1 MLTSLISSY
10 MKIFPRYFK
19 LTVMLLFLVVV
30 FFSYTL
36 WMLLSNPMS
45 QYLDSKIAS
54 SLQEP
59 SHYGSQS
66 NVISPSIPPNG
77 SSSSLSSLLLDSMN
91 NNDTISVLVG
101 PTLIDGTGDPPKPN
115 AVIII
120 NGNKIVAVTN
130 ETQYRDQYYYYSLIN
145 NNETARVN
153 VLNLTGKYVIPG
165 LFDMH
170 AHVAGV
176 RKNSYNQNFSENAL
190 EMLLDYGVTTIRSP
204 AGPTNESIAL
214 KHNVSKGNIEGPEI
228 FTAGVLLNS
237 PQIAI
242 PFVEKQIST
251 EEQAR
256 EEVRHQAEAGV
267 DFIKLYVGLPPNL
280 VKAAID
286 EAHSLG
292 IRVIGHLYMTSWTD
306 AANLGIDAL
315 AHGVPVSPFLL
326 PSGDKREQFLENGG
340 GPFEHLL
347 WLDLVD
353 LNSTEIKEM
362 INALVENDIPV
373 DPTLSIYEAMLKDDG
388 DDEDADDG
396 FSDPQNQ
403 LRWAK
408 VLQLTKIMYD
418 NGVQILS
425 GTDIPNFGLV
435 PGASL
440 HNELELL
447 VEAGIKPLEVIKIA
461 TNNGATALGI
471 DDRVGTIQ
479 PEKQADMIILSANP
493 IKNISNT
500 KEIEAVLVDG
510 RFVADIDNNNQ

>member
-1 MLTSLISSY
+1 M
-10 MKIFPRYFK
+10 FPSYFK
-19 LTVMLLFLVVV
+19 LTAMLLFLVVI
-30 FFSYTL
+30 FLYTPL
-36 WMLLSNPMS
+36 MLPSNPIS

-54 SLQEP
+54 SQEP
-59 SHYGSQS
+59 SHYESDS
-66 NVISPSIPPNG
+66 NIVSPSISQNG
-77 SSSSLSSLLLDSMN
+77 SSSLSLDTMN
-91 NNDTISVLVG
+91 NNDTISVLAG
-101 PTLIDGTGDPPKPN
+101 PTLIDGTGGPPKPN

-130 ETQYRDQYYYYSLIN
+130 ETEYHHDQYYSSFIN
-145 NNETARVN
+145 NEAARVN
-153 VLNLTGKYVIPG
+153 ILNLTGKYVIPG

-228 FTAGVLLNS
+228 FTAGVLLNG
-237 PQIAI
+237 PQIPI
-242 PFVEKQIST
+242 PFVEAQIST

-256 EEVRHQAEAGV
+256 EEVRRQAEAGV

-292 IRVIGHLYMTSWTD
+292 IRVIGHLYMTSWTE

-315 AHGVPVSPFLL
+315 THGVPVNPYLL
-326 PSGDKREQFLENGG
+326 PSGEKREQFLENGG
-340 GPFEHLL
+340 GPFEHFL

-353 LNSTEIKEM
+353 LDSTEIKEM

-373 DPTLSIYEAMLKDDG
+373 DPTLSIYEAMLKDDDG
-388 DDEDADDG
+388 DDDDEDNG

-403 LRWAK
+403 LRWVK
-408 VLQLTKIMYD
+408 VLQLTKMMYD

-447 VEAGIKPLEVIKIA
+447 VEAGIEPLEVIKIA
-461 TNNGATALGI
+461 TNNGAMALGI

-479 PEKQADMIILSANP
+479 PEKQADMIILSTNP
-493 IKNISNT
+493 VENISNT

-510 RFVADIDNNNQ
+510 RFVADIDNNNNQ

>member
-1 MLTSLISSY
+1 M

-19 LTVMLLFLVVV
+19 FTVIPLFLVV
-30 FFSYTL
+30 YTL
-36 WMLLSNPMS
+36 WVLVSNSIS
-45 QYLDSKIAS
+45 QFLDSTIAFLLQRPSYNESNSIIIS
-54 SLQEP
+54 S
-59 SHYGSQS
+59 STSQ
-66 NVISPSIPPNG
+66 NK
-77 SSSSLSSLLLDSMN
+77 SSLSLHTI

-101 PTLIDGTGDPPKPN
+101 PALIDGAGDPPKPN

-120 NGNKIVAVTN
+120 NGNRIVAITN
-130 ETQYRDQYYYYSLIN
+130 ETEYHGRYYSLIN
-145 NNETARVN
+145 NETTRVN

-190 EMLLDYGVTTIRSP
+190 EMLLDYGVTTIRNP
-204 AGPTNESIAL
+204 AGPTNQSIAL
-214 KHNVSKGNIEGPEI
+214 KHNVSEGNIEGPEI
-228 FTAGVLLNS
+228 FTAGRLLNG

-251 EEQAR
+251 EEEAR
-256 EEVRHQAEAGV
+256 EEVRNQAEAGV
-267 DFIKLYVGLPPNL
+267 DFVKLYVGLPPNL

-315 AHGVPVSPFLL
+315 THGVPVSPFLL

-340 GPFEHLL
+340 GPFDHFL

-353 LNSTEIKEM
+353 LNSMEIKEM
-362 INALVENDIPV
+362 IHALVENDIPV

-388 DDEDADDG
+388 YDDDG
-396 FSDPQNQ
+396 FSNPQNQ

-408 VLQLTKIMYD
+408 VLQLTKMMYD

-425 GTDIPNFGLV
+425 GTDIPNFGLI

-440 HNELELL
+440 HNELELIA
-447 VEAGIKPLEVIKIA
+447 EAGIKPLEVIEIA
-461 TNNGATALGI
+461 TNNGAKALGI
-471 DDRVGTIQ
+471 DDIVGTIQ
-479 PEKQADMIILSANP
+479 AEKQADMIVLSANP
-493 IKNISNT
+493 VENISNT
-500 KEIEAVLVDG
+500 KKIEAVIVDG
-510 RFVADIDNNNQ
+510 RFADIDNNQ

>member
-1 MLTSLISSY
+1 M
-10 MKIFPRYFK
+10 P
-19 LTVMLLFLVVV
+19 LFLVVV
-30 FFSYTL
+30 FFCYILEVLPSI
-36 WMLLSNPMS
+36 PIS
-45 QYLDSKIAS
+45 QYLGSKIAS
-54 SLQEP
+54 SLQEL
-59 SHYGSQS
+59 SHYESQGRIAS
-66 NVISPSIPPNG
+66 HFISQYG
-77 SSSSLSSLLLDSMN
+77 SSSLLSSLSLDTMN
-91 NNDTISVLVG
+91 NNTITVLAG

-120 NGNKIVAVTN
+120 NGNKIFGVTN
-130 ETQYRDQYYYYSLIN
+130 EIEYYDQYYSLIN
-145 NNETARVN
+145 NESARVN
-153 VLNLTGKYVIPG
+153 ILDLTGKYVIPG

-170 AHVAGV
+170 AHVGGV

-190 EMLLDYGVTTIRSP
+190 EMLLDYGITTIRNP
-204 AGPTNESIAL
+204 AGPTNQSIAL
-214 KHNVSKGNIEGPEI
+214 KHNVSEGQIDGPEI
-228 FTAGVLLNS
+228 FTAGVLLNG
-237 PQIAI
+237 PQIPI

-256 EEVRHQAEAGV
+256 EEVHHQAEAGV
-267 DFIKLYVGLPPNL
+267 DFIKLYVGLSPHL

-315 AHGVPVSPFLL
+315 THGVPVNPFLL
-326 PSGDKREQFLENGG
+326 SAGDKREKFLENGG
-340 GPFEHLL
+340 GPFDHFL

-353 LNSTEIKEM
+353 FNSTEVEEM

-373 DPTLSIYEAMLKDDG
+373 DPTLSIYEALLKEENDG
-388 DDEDADDG
+388 NDYG

-425 GTDIPNFGLV
+425 GSDIPNFELV

-447 VEAGIKPLEVIKIA
+447 AEAGIRPLEVIEIA
-461 TNNGATALGI
+461 TNNGAKALGI
-471 DDRVGTIQ
+471 DDITGTIQ
-479 PEKQADMIILSANP
+479 SGKQADMIVLSANP
-493 IKNISNT
+493 IQNISNT
-500 KEIEAVLVDG
+500 QEIEAVIVDG
-510 RFVADIDNNNQ
+510 RFADIDNQGLVNNPSNHPLSYICDVQ

>member
-1 MLTSLISSY
+1 
-10 MKIFPRYFK
+10 
-19 LTVMLLFLVVV
+19 
-30 FFSYTL
+30 
-36 WMLLSNPMS
+36 MLLSNPIS
-45 QYLDSKIAS
+45 QYPDSKIAS

-59 SHYGSQS
+59 SQYESQGRMASHFISQYG
-66 NVISPSIPPNG
+66 
-77 SSSSLSSLLLDSMN
+77 SSSLSSLSLDTMN
-91 NNDTISVLVG
+91 NNTITVLAG

-120 NGNKIVAVTN
+120 NGNKIFAVTN
-130 ETQYRDQYYYYSLIN
+130 ETEYYDQYYSLIN
-145 NNETARVN
+145 NESARVN
-153 VLNLTGKYVIPG
+153 ILDLTGKYVIPG

-228 FTAGVLLNS
+228 FTAGVLLNG
-237 PQIAI
+237 PQIPI

-267 DFIKLYVGLPPNL
+267 DFVKLYVGLPPNL

-286 EAHSLG
+286 EAHSQG

-315 AHGVPVSPFLL
+315 AHGVPVNPFLL
-326 PSGDKREQFLENGG
+326 PSGDRREQFLENGG
-340 GPFEHLL
+340 GPFDHFL

-353 LNSTEIKEM
+353 LNSTEIEEM

-388 DDEDADDG
+388 DDDG

-418 NGVQILS
+418 NGLQILS
-425 GTDIPNFGLV
+425 GSDIPNFGLV

-447 VEAGIKPLEVIKIA
+447 AEAGIKPLEVIEIA
-461 TNNGATALGI
+461 TNNGAMALGI

-479 PEKQADMIILSANP
+479 PGKQADMIILSASP
-493 IKNISNT
+493 IENISNT

-510 RFVADIDNNNQ
+510 RFADIDNNNQ

>member
-1 MLTSLISSY
+1 MT
-10 MKIFPRYFK
+10 IFLQLFK
-19 LTVMLLFLVVV
+19 LTVMLLFLVIV
-30 FFSYTL
+30 FFSYIL
-36 WMLLSNPMS
+36 EVLPSIPIS
-45 QYLDSKIAS
+45 QYLGSKIAS

-59 SHYGSQS
+59 SQDESQS
-66 NVISPSIPPNG
+66 NIVSNSISPNN
-77 SSSSLSSLLLDSMN
+77 SSLSSLLLDSMN
-91 NNDTISVLVG
+91 NDTISVLVG
-101 PTLIDGTGDPPKPN
+101 ATLIDGTGDQPKPN

-120 NGNKIVAVTN
+120 DGNKIVAVTN
-130 ETQYRDQYYYYSLIN
+130 ETEYHDQYYYSLV

-153 VLNLTGKYVIPG
+153 ILNLTGKYVIPG

-176 RKNSYNQNFSENAL
+176 RKNSYSQNFSENAL
-190 EMLLDYGVTTIRSP
+190 EMLLDHGVTTIRSP
-204 AGPTNESIAL
+204 AGPTNQSIAL
-214 KHNVSKGNIEGPEI
+214 KHNVSEGNIEGPEI
-228 FTAGVLLNS
+228 FTAGVLLNG

-256 EEVRHQAEAGV
+256 EEVRLQAAAGV
-267 DFIKLYVGLPPNL
+267 DFVKLYVGLPPNL

-286 EAHSLG
+286 EAHSQG

-315 AHGVPVSPFLL
+315 THGVPVNPFLL
-326 PSGDKREQFLENGG
+326 PSGDRREQFLENGG
-340 GPFEHLL
+340 GPFEHFL

-353 LNSTEIKEM
+353 LNSTEIEEM

-373 DPTLSIYEAMLKDDG
+373 DPTLGIYEAMLKDD
-388 DDEDADDG
+388 DIDQDG
-396 FSDPQNQ
+396 FSDPQNH

-418 NGVQILS
+418 KGVQILS
-425 GTDIPNFGLV
+425 GSDIPNFGLV

-447 VEAGIKPLEVIKIA
+447 VEAGIKPLEVIEIA

-471 DDRVGTIQ
+471 DETVGTIQ

-493 IKNISNT
+493 VENISNT
-500 KEIEAVLVDG
+500 KEIEAVMIDG
-510 RFVADIDNNNQ
+510 RFADIDNN